1 MIWKNNTEWL
11 NRQISDWAAKGW
23 ISAEA
28 EQNIRQS
35 CRRQG
40 VTGWPALVYT
50 ALAIVTCSILGV
62 ALIWGAA
69 YVWYHI
75 SVALRMALAVVLLV
89 LSQSGVALALFQ
101 NRQGTLLGEGVAL
114 AQCVAVFVSIAMAGQ
129 TFYLGW
135 DTPAY
140 IFTCAVLSLP
150 AAYLPL
156 AGWLA
161 ELM

>member
-75 SVALRMALAVVLLV
+75 PSPADGPGCRPAGPFAKRRGPGLV
-89 LSQSGVALALFQ
+89 PKSSGDAAGRRRRLS
-101 NRQGTLLGEGVAL
+101 
-114 AQCVAVFVSIAMAGQ
+114 QCVAVFVSIAMAGQ
-129 TFYLGW
+129 TFYLAGIRRPIFS
-135 DTPAY
+135 PA
-140 IFTCAVLSLP
+140 LS
-150 AAYLPL
+150 
-156 AGWLA
+156 
-161 ELM
+161 